1 MPTLPKETEWL
12 RADVTG
18 KIVGVDRKNQ
28 VIRGFIVAQAGPFKT
43 PGRGEF
49 DKDALKEIVRLT
61 KAAPNGLKS
70 RFAHPS
76 LSGDGV
82 GKFLGRVRDPWLD
95 RITMRDSGGELKSN
109 KIDVVRGDLHLDPT
123 SRNTPSGDLGGYIMD
138 LAESDADALS
148 SSLVLKTDME
158 YRTDKK
164 GRPLKDD
171 DDNELPP
178 LWRPTRLH
186 ASDIVDSGDAVD
198 GLLGAQ
204 NGLSIG
210 GLPDAVIRQASVL
223 LDRQFG
229 DASAEVIR
237 ARCNAWLDRY
247 LAERFGEAEE
257 GEDGKG
263 QDNRVA
269 ADIGRRAIERAAR
282 LRDEVVT
289 G

>member
-1 MPTLPKETEWL
+1 
-12 RADVTG
+12 
-18 KIVGVDRKNQ
+18 
-28 VIRGFIVAQAGPFKT
+28 
-43 PGRGEF
+43 
-49 DKDALKEIVRLT
+49 
-61 KAAPNGLKS
+61 
-70 RFAHPS
+70 
-76 LSGDGV
+76 
-82 GKFLGRVRDPWLD
+82 
-95 RITMRDSGGELKSN
+95 
-109 KIDVVRGDLHLDPT
+109 
-123 SRNTPSGDLGGYIMD
+123 MD